1 MKRNVETLLNY
12 FSQVRR
18 YYALELNRR
27 FPDEDLSPSE
37 ISILLMLSNN
47 PSVTTATQLCV
58 LLEVSKGLVSRSV
71 DNLRRRG
78 LLECSRSPHDRRI
91 IQLRLS
97 IQAQALTT
105 RLKQAVSE
113 MNRELLQDIP
123 ESDIAQMEDTML
135 RIISHFRTEENTYET
150 ENVKRS

>member
-1 MKRNVETLLNY
+1 M
-12 FSQVRR
+12 
-18 YYALELNRR
+18 
-27 FPDEDLSPSE
+27 
-37 ISILLMLSNN
+37 
-47 PSVTTATQLCV
+47 
-58 LLEVSKGLVSRSV
+58 

-135 RIISHFRTEENTYET
+135 RIISHFRTEEDTYET